1 MHWNTSYANFG
12 EAASKPDG
20 LAVVGVFLQVSGG
33 PQVVCVSV
41 CHCVIN
47 KPFQWCAVF
56 VFFWQIG
63 SANANLQKLL
73 DAFDAIKHKVCR
85 PNIIVCY
92 YLHCIC
98 FGFFVLTP
106 TYYIFFLLSGQTNR
120 LHWLWPLYSATRKPG
135 ILDIWGLPDH
145 SASAGERHLDCLQ
158 KSYNHQLWPGKAG
171 SLPGLG
177 PTVYNNSHILQI
189 LSEAAIAI
197 KSLIAGRVE
206 RLSEGRDSPERLLLS
221 QNVGS
226 QREV

>member
-20 LAVVGVFLQVSGG
+20 LAVVGVFLKVSGG

-56 VFFWQIG
+56 VFLFFWQIG

-92 YLHCIC
+92 ICIL
-98 FGFFVLTP
+98 FVLFFCINS
-106 TYYIFFLLSGQTNR
+106 YLLYIFSSVRANKQVLLALTPPLCYPKAWNTGHMR
-120 LHWLWPLYSATRKPG
+120 APWPLR
-135 ILDIWGLPDH
+135 LCWR
-145 SASAGERHLDCLQ
+145 AS
-158 KSYNHQLWPGKAG
+158 
-171 SLPGLG
+171 PGLF
-177 PTVYNNSHILQI
+177 
-189 LSEAAIAI
+189 A
-197 KSLIAGRVE
+197 K
-206 RLSEGRDSPERLLLS
+206 LL
-221 QNVGS
+221 
-226 QREV
+226 